1 MFQIRPIGEIR
12 SPVNGQTPKSIPG
25 SAGRQTYP
33 TLGAL
38 EPRGELHPDFSRDES
53 LSSISD
59 VNGLLSCDDLAS
71 VPLNSDAYYTVSTPC
86 SLHVVNII
94 TIHVQ
99 FSHELYRF
107 FMYRLLKHFLRS
119 EMDMLRTFF
128 DWIWPIDTPHRPLQP
143 VQEPMRLET
152 PQICLGHLFSEAIY
166 GDDVGIPLYYFN
178 IVQGRANAVKVI
190 ITTSKAGAAGAAYY
204 QAVCGFST
212 VAIFAIC
219 QRALRR
225 CREADYI
232 FSFRRALT
240 ECAAPACHSLL
251 CSSYPFSFWYDSQ
264 RHRKADKT
272 NKPTVIAWARTTTLY
287 LPLPISLSATTTIL
301 PILTPILLFLARFL
315 SNQSTTGANTP
326 TFRNRFI
333 TSLISYLLTI
343 LPSGLATLALT
354 YLFAPDLLVC
364 QLNNQWQSYYH
375 NKDSRAIR
383 AIQDS
388 LHCCGFRSV
397 KDRAWPFKDRT
408 HGDDACVRQIGYD
421 RACLGPWEQEDKS
434 AAWMVFWAA
443 VLVLVVKVFGWG
455 GQMRIVLSGL
465 LVQRIRGRG
474 RSRERRM
481 EMRVMIGLLI
491 SCRSR
496 ASRRMMMF
504 GADE

>member
-1 MFQIRPIGEIR
+1 MSQIRPTGEVR
-12 SPVNGQTPKSIPG
+12 SPVDGQTSKIIPDL
-25 SAGRQTYP
+25 AGRQTYP
-33 TLGAL
+33 ILGAL
-38 EPRGELHPDFSRDES
+38 EPRGELHPDLSRDDS

-59 VNGLLSCDDLAS
+59 VTRLLSFDDLAS
-71 VPLNSDAYYTVSTPC
+71 VPLDSDAYYTVSTPC
-86 SLHVVNII
+86 SLHVVNI
-94 TIHVQ
+94 
-99 FSHELYRF
+99 F
-107 FMYRLLKHFLRS
+107 
-119 EMDMLRTFF
+119 TF
-128 DWIWPIDTPHRPLQP
+128 H
-143 VQEPMRLET
+143 EPMRLET
-152 PQICLGHLFSEAIY
+152 PQICLSHLFSEAIY
-166 GDDVGIPLYYFN
+166 GDNVGIPLYYFN
-178 IVQGRANAVKVI
+178 IVQGRDNAVKVI

-204 QAVCGFST
+204 QAVCGSST

-225 CREADYI
+225 CREADSI

-240 ECAAPACHSLL
+240 VSEADRFLDQDPAWCTTISIILG
-251 CSSYPFSFWYDSQ
+251 
-264 RHRKADKT
+264 A
-272 NKPTVIAWARTTTLY
+272 IAWARTTTLY
-287 LPLPISLSATTTIL
+287 LPLPISLSATTIIL
-301 PILTPILLFLARFL
+301 PILSPILLFLARFL

-333 TSLISYLLTI
+333 TSVISYLLTI

-443 VLVLVVKVFGWG
+443 VLVLVVKVCSIYTFGWG
-455 GQMRIVLSGL
+455 GRMRIVSLGL
-465 LVQRIRGRG
+465 LVQRIRRRV
-474 RSRERRM
+474 RSREVRI
-481 EMRVMIGLLI
+481 EMWVMIGLLI